1 MGPTGPATGAGAIA
15 VRRSINSLDPAGP
28 QIAALRRG
36 VAELRRR
43 SAADPRDPTGWTFQ
57 ANIHGTYDAPLLPVW
72 GQCQHG
78 SFFFLSWHRMYVYW
92 FERILRAAAG
102 ESTLALPYW
111 NWSDPAQRALPA
123 VFRRPANATN
133 PLYERRRASG
143 INQGFQLAPSDVSFA
158 TAFGFLNFAA
168 QPGSGLSFGGQ
179 QAPAPGHFLSPHGQ
193 LESQP
198 HDVIHDKLGGPT
210 GLMGDPNTAARDPIF
225 WLHHANIDRLWK
237 RWLDRGGG
245 RADPTAGPWLSTPF
259 AFVDERG
266 RGVRLT
272 AGDILDTAGQLQY
285 RYDDDPPPVAA
296 LRFAEEPLPAAV
308 AAAAAGRRARP
319 VAASA
324 SRGVIE
330 LGAEPV
336 SVDVPMP
343 GAAHRELAAAA
354 APGAPP
360 ARVVLT
366 LEGIRFGRNPGVS
379 YEVYLGLP
387 PDATPGADAG
397 AEADFRSPYYVGNLG
412 FFGLQPH
419 QHGEHAGGRPAAGP
433 GGHQEHGGQGEG
445 EAPVARR
452 SFDVTA
458 NVRALQ
464 ERGEWPDAGGAP
476 LRVTLVMRGLLPP
489 AGRRAVSSRPA
500 RPGSRV
506 TIDRVVIATE

>member
-1 MGPTGPATGAGAIA
+1 

-43 SAADPRDPTGWTFQ
+43 STADPRDPTGWIYQ
-57 ANIHGTYDAPLLPVW
+57 ANIHGTYDTPALPGW

-102 ESTLALPYW
+102 EATLALPYW
-111 NWSDPAQRALPA
+111 DWSDPAQRALPA
-123 VFRRPANATN
+123 VFRSPANASN

-143 INQGFQLAPSDVSFA
+143 INQGFQLAPSDVTVA

-168 QPGSGLSFGGQ
+168 RPGSGLSFGGQ
-179 QAPAPGHFLSPHGQ
+179 QAPGPGHFLSPHGQ

-198 HDVIHDKLGGPT
+198 HDIIHDKLGGPT
-210 GLMGDPNTAARDPIF
+210 GLMSDPNTAARDPIF

-245 RADPTAGPWLSTPF
+245 RADPTAGPWLSQRF

-266 RGVRLT
+266 RAVRLSG
-272 AGDILDTAGQLQY
+272 ADILDTVGQLGY
-285 RYDDDPPPVAA
+285 RYDDDPPPVAV
-296 LRFAEEPLPAAV
+296 LRFAEEPSPAAV
-308 AAAAAGRRARP
+308 AAAAAGRRPREA
-319 VAASA
+319 AASA
-324 SRGVIE
+324 SQAMIE
-330 LGAEPV
+330 LGADPV
-336 SVDVPMP
+336 TVAVPMP
-343 GAAHRELAAAA
+343 GATSRELAAAA
-354 APGAPP
+354 PP
-360 ARVVLT
+360 RRIVLT
-366 LEGIRFGRNPGVS
+366 LDGIRFGRNPGVS

-387 PDATPGADAG
+387 QDAARSAPAA
-397 AEADFRSPYYVGNLG
+397 ADFQGPYYVGSLG

-419 QHGEHAGGRPAAGP
+419 QHGGGGPEHQ
-433 GGHQEHGGQGEG
+433 GHQGHQGHGGEADS
-445 EAPVARR
+445 APVARR

-464 ERGEWPDAGGAP
+464 ARGEWPDQPEGAVP
-476 LRVTLVMRGLLPP
+476 VTLVMRGLLPP
-489 AGRRAVSSRPA
+489 AGRRARRREPGAAPGPPPARPA

-506 TIDRVVIATE
+506 TIDRVTLASE